1 MATRR
6 GRPAFQ
12 PSEEQ
17 RRIVEAMVGFGI
29 PEAEICGLI
38 RNANGKPIDE
48 KTLRK
53 HFREEI
59 TTGASKVKFMVGQ
72 FMVASILGT
81 GNHPDFVPLKDE
93 KARASLA
100 LLFAK
105 SRMGWK
111 ETTVNEHANTDGKAF
126 IFQVSKTDAKL

>member
-1 MATRR
+1 
-6 GRPAFQ
+6 
-12 PSEEQ
+12 
-17 RRIVEAMVGFGI
+17 MVGLGI

-53 HFREEI
+53 HFRGEI

-81 GNHPDFVPLKDE
+81 GDHTNFVPLKEE

-111 ETTVNEHANTDGKAF
+111 ETTVNELANTDGKAF

>member
-1 MATRR
+1 
-6 GRPAFQ
+6 
-12 PSEEQ
+12 
-17 RRIVEAMVGFGI
+17 MVGLGI

-53 HFREEI
+53 HFRGEI

-81 GNHPDFVPLKDE
+81 GDHTNFVPLKDE

-111 ETTVNEHANTDGKAF
+111 ETTVNEHANPGGKAF
-126 IFQVSKTDAKL
+126 IYQVSKTDSKL

>member
-1 MATRR
+1 MSGRR
-6 GRPAFQ
+6 GRPAYQ

-38 RNANGKPIDE
+38 RNANGRPIDE

-53 HFREEI
+53 HFRDEI
-59 TTGASKVKFMVGQ
+59 ATGASKVKFMVGQ

-81 GNHPDFVPLKDE
+81 GTHPDFVPLKDE

-100 LLFAK
+100 VLFVK

-126 IFQVSKTDAKL
+126 VFQLSKTAAKL

>member
-1 MATRR
+1 MARRR

-17 RRIVEAMVGFGI
+17 RRVVEAMVGFGI

-38 RNANGKPIDE
+38 RNTNGKPIDE

-53 HFREEI
+53 HFQEEI
-59 TTGASKVKFMVGQ
+59 ATGASKVKFMVGQ

-111 ETTVNEHANTDGKAF
+111 ETTFNEHANTNGKAF
-126 IFQVSKTDAKL
+126 ILQVSKTDANL

>member
-1 MATRR
+1 MARLR

-17 RRIVEAMVGFGI
+17 RRVVEAMVGFGI

-38 RNANGKPIDE
+38 RNPNGKPIDE

-59 TTGASKVKFMVGQ
+59 ATGASKVKFMVGQ

-81 GNHPDFVPLKDE
+81 GDHADFVPLKDE

-111 ETTVNEHANTDGKAF
+111 ETTVNEHANTNGKAF
-126 IFQVSKTDAKL
+126 IYQVSKTDSNL